1 MKMFLS
7 RLSNTRSHSDNN
19 YVTRWNG
26 VYFRSRTTS
35 HVVDV
40 RISRGKSKTSLIVLW
55 FIINRRRINGIDID
69 SVWWIIE
76 WINRPFESR
85 WRTPESRQNR
95 ERDGKPRNTD
105 SKGSDVK
112 PAAGQFRKE
121 TALKADG
128 RFFQL
133 CVVGPTRCF
142 VESTLLFLTCVHKIP
157 RK

>member
-69 SVWWIIE
+69 SAWWIIE

-85 WRTPESRQNR
+85 WPVGGR
-95 ERDGKPRNTD
+95 
-105 SKGSDVK
+105 
-112 PAAGQFRKE
+112 
-121 TALKADG
+121 LKAG
-128 RFFQL
+128 RIANATGSRETPIVKDLTLNQQPASFEKKLLWKPTGDFSNFVWLDQRDVSWNRPSFF
-133 CVVGPTRCF
+133 
-142 VESTLLFLTCVHKIP
+142 
-157 RK
+157 